1 MENEYC
7 ERLKILEK
15 DKKQNTTNVYMQEIQ
30 DCMVRND
37 IQISGT
43 GKRIQKQG
51 PHIYGHL
58 IWIKMSKQFSGGND
72 NPFNEWY

>member
-30 DCMVRND
+30 IV
-37 IQISGT
+37 
-43 GKRIQKQG
+43 
-51 PHIYGHL
+51 
-58 IWIKMSKQFSGGND
+58 W
-72 NPFNEWY
+72 